1 MTPLRQQFIDAM
13 LVRGLSA
20 RTRETYVEVLARMA
34 RHFGRSPA
42 ELDAQ
47 DVEGYMLMLVRER
60 HRSYSTINQ
69 VASAAR
75 FLFVHVLGREASGVS
90 SQRVLPPVAR
100 VPQRLP
106 ELLSRQEIAQLFAH
120 CRSARVR
127 MLLQTLYAC
136 GLRVS
141 EACAL
146 RVTDIDSAPDRLC
159 VRVRAGKGAA
169 DRYTLLSP
177 TLLGLLREHCRA
189 HACHRS
195 ESGWLFAS
203 PASGSSPQPPTP
215 ISPCSV
221 QRHYQAAR
229 AAAGIT
235 KSGSTHTLR
244 HCFATHLLE
253 TGVDLHSISQLLGHH
268 HLSTSTRYLHLIS
281 PQFRAQALAPGADRL
296 DLLAALPR
304 VAAH

>member
-34 RHFGRSPA
+34 RYFGRSPA

-47 DVEGYMLMLVRER
+47 DVERYMLMLVRER
-60 HRSYSTINQ
+60 HRSFSTINQ
-69 VASAAR
+69 VASATR
-75 FLFVHVLGREASGVS
+75 FLFVHVLGREALGVS
-90 SQRVLPPVAR
+90 CQRVLPPVAR

-106 ELLSRQEIAQLFAH
+106 ELLSREEIARLFAH
-120 CRSARVR
+120 CRSSRVR

-141 EACAL
+141 EGCQL
-146 RVTDIDSAPDRLC
+146 RVADIDSAPDRMC

-169 DRYTLLSP
+169 DRYTLLGA
-177 TLLGLLREHCRA
+177 TLLTRLREHCRA

-195 ESGWLFAS
+195 ESGWLFVNATN
-203 PASGSSPQPPTP
+203 GQPL
-215 ISPCSV
+215 SPCSV

-229 AAAGIT
+229 AAAGIP

-253 TGVDLHSISQLLGHH
+253 TGVDLHSISQLLGHRH
-268 HLSTSTRYLHLIS
+268 ISTSTRYLHLIS
-281 PQFRAQALAPGADRL
+281 PQFRAQPLTPGADRL

-304 VAAH
+304 VGWH

>member
-1 MTPLRQQFIDAM
+1 MSPLRQQFIDAM

-20 RTRETYVEVLARMA
+20 RTRETYVDVLARMA

-47 DVEGYMLMLVRER
+47 DVEGYMLMLVRDR

-69 VASAAR
+69 VASATR
-75 FLFVHVLGREASGVS
+75 FLFVHVLGREALSVS

-106 ELLSRQEIAQLFAH
+106 ELLSREEIARLFAH
-120 CRSARVR
+120 CRSSRVR

-146 RVTDIDSAPDRLC
+146 RVADIDSAPDRLC

-169 DRYTLLSP
+169 DRYTLLGA

-189 HACHRS
+189 NACHRS
-195 ESGWLFAS
+195 EPGWLFVGATS
-203 PASGSSPQPPTP
+203 DQPPTP
-215 ISPCSV
+215 ITPCSV

-281 PQFRAQALAPGADRL
+281 PQFRAQPLAPGGDRL

-304 VAAH
+304 IAVH